1 MILLKFTDNGGGE
14 KVNLLCINYNLISLL
29 CGEIIEGKDFKIF

>member
-1 MILLKFTDNGGGE
+1 
-14 KVNLLCINYNLISLL
+14 VNLLCINYNLISLL